1 MYELEPDHL
10 RRALAILSL
19 LGTSVAVACSDSAEG
34 PVASGPSVIPGPT
47 FTFMQQE
54 VFNPSCAL
62 SGCHAGSQRP
72 DLRAGNALANI
83 VDVAS
88 SRGTPYITAGDPDN
102 SYLYLKVSGASGI
115 SGGRMPRGRPAL
127 SSAVLDAMRE
137 WIESGAPNN

>member
-1 MYELEPDHL
+1 MVPE
-10 RRALAILSL
+10 
-19 LGTSVAVACSDSAEG
+19 
-34 PVASGPSVIPGPT
+34 PT
-47 FTFMQQE
+47 FTFLQQE
-54 VFNPSCAL
+54 VFNPSCAR

-72 DLRAGNALANI
+72 DLRASNAFANI

-102 SYLYLKVSGASGI
+102 SYHYLKVVGASGI